1 VVDEERTGGADVR
14 RRDVVALVAGVFL
27 TAVGVA
33 GVVLGVVGD
42 SVSTTTGSVVWLL
55 IGVLV
60 LVFGSRARRRAAG
73 SSPG

>member
-1 VVDEERTGGADVR
+1 MADDERSSTRTSGR

-27 TAVGVA
+27 TVMGIA
-33 GVVLGVVGD
+33 GVVLGVLGD

-60 LVFGSRARRRAAG
+60 LVFGSRARHRAVR
-73 SSPG
+73 S